1 MKKPKIL
8 ITGANGFTGRHAI
21 DYFSQ
26 KDMDV
31 VAVVRTKTAFQQPLK
46 YYIEECDLTTEQ
58 AVNDVIKK
66 VKPDY
71 VLHLAGRNSVEE
83 SWKSPAYYIKINTMS
98 TLYLLEALR
107 NYCPKSKIIIAGS
120 ALQFDPRSTSNPVH
134 PYSLSKGLQV
144 LVAQSWKQLFGLDIT
159 IAKLSN
165 LIGPGFSN
173 GVCSIFAR
181 KISKMEQGK
190 IEPILEVSDLQATRD
205 FVDVRD
211 AVRAYDHLLK
221 KNTIE
226 DVYEICSG
234 IPRSLEEVIKT
245 FQSLTETKLI
255 IKDRKAASK
264 QFSPIMNNRNI
275 KDLNWEPLIPFEKS
289 LNDTLQYYRVTNLN
303 NSL

>member
-31 VAVVRTKTAFQQPLK
+31 VAVVRTKTTFQQPLN

-58 AVNDVIKK
+58 VVNDVIKK

-83 SWKSPAYYIKINTMS
+83 SWKSPAYYIKTNTMS

-120 ALQFDPRSTSNPVH
+120 ALQFDPRSTSIPVH

-144 LVAQSWKQLFGLDIT
+144 LVAQSWKQLFGIDIT
-159 IAKLSN
+159 IAKPSN

-190 IEPILEVSDLQATRD
+190 IEPIIEVSDLTATRD

-275 KDLNWEPLIPFEKS
+275 RDLNWEPLIPFEKS
-289 LNDTLQYYRVTNLN
+289 LNDTLQYYRVTNLD